1 MTTAV
6 LKRTFRK
13 NLDSANFTIVQNPSR
28 DIWCIT
34 SSHKLKEFTEYCY
47 VLTTCCFSYAWRFL
61 KHILGIPQEIQNF
74 KTSQK
79 YFTEVHLSS
88 KELAYTSL
96 KYVAASRVWSFA
108 GLKLVIPRNNIFG
121 AIGNV

>member
-1 MTTAV
+1 MISGALHPLTNS
-6 LKRTFRK
+6 K
-13 NLDSANFTIVQNPSR
+13 NLQNIVMFLRLAVFPMLGAFSN
-28 DIWCIT
+28 IYW
-34 SSHKLKEFTEYCY
+34 EYS
-47 VLTTCCFSYAWRFL
+47 TRNSKF
-61 KHILGIPQEIQNF
+61 QNF
-74 KTSQK
+74 PK

-121 AIGNV
+121 AVGNVCKQKKSKYVVSFFVKCAFMIVVLA

>member
-1 MTTAV
+1 LALSQTYI
-6 LKRTFRK
+6 
-13 NLDSANFTIVQNPSR
+13 ANSTRNSKF
-28 DIWCIT
+28 
-34 SSHKLKEFTEYCY
+34 
-47 VLTTCCFSYAWRFL
+47 
-61 KHILGIPQEIQNF
+61 QNF
-74 KTSQK
+74 PK

-121 AIGNV
+121 AVGNVCKEKKSKYVIFFFCQVCIYMIVVLARISINISIIRL